1 MAVKVFFT
9 HAWDVA
15 ARFLGG
21 ALAVWQGS
29 SLRLLCLL
37 MALDYASGLILALLG
52 KSRKGTGRLSAR
64 ESFLGLMR
72 KGLMLGVI
80 LLAAALDQLSGQ
92 QGLLQRAAT
101 GFYICNEGISLLA
114 NAALLGVPVPRVLR
128 RALDALGKE
137 KNAAIAD
144 GN

>member
-1 MAVKVFFT
+1 MKAFWM

-15 ARFLGG
+15 ARFFSG
-21 ALAVWQGS
+21 ALAIWQGS

-52 KSRKGTGRLSAR
+52 KSRKGRGKLSAR

-101 GFYICNEGISLLA
+101 GFYICSEGISLLE
-114 NAALLGVPVPRVLR
+114 NAAHLGVPVPQALR
-128 RALDALGKE
+128 RALDALEKE
-137 KNAAIAD
+137 KKASAAD